1 MYENE
6 NESAGVNIERVAI
19 SVSEFCTIYGVGK
32 SFLYEELKSG
42 RLKARK
48 VGARTLIPAAEA
60 RAWWASKK
68 VF

>member
-1 MYENE
+1 MYQNE
-6 NESAGVNIERVAI
+6 NDSAGVSIERVAI
-19 SVSEFCTIYGVGK
+19 SVAEFCATYGVGK

-48 VGARTLIPAAEA
+48 VGARTLIPTDEA